1 MASTYINLSQ
11 SLVVGMQK
19 TWNMKEV
26 DEHAVLHLQQSL
38 DAHPLIVSLL
48 VQRGITTPEEA
59 ASYFNA
65 SLKELHDPFLMKDMD
80 KAVNRLHEAID
91 KKEKILIY
99 GDYDVDGTTS
109 VALLY
114 NFLERRHSDL
124 GFYLPDR
131 YKEGYGLSMQSI
143 DYAAEQ
149 GYHLIITVD
158 CGIKA
163 VKQVQYAKEKGIE
176 VIICDHHLPGNELP
190 GAVAILDP
198 KQSDCPYPYKHLS
211 GCGIAFKF
219 VQAFEQE
226 NNIPIEELTTLLDLV
241 VISIASDI
249 VPLTGE
255 NRILARHG
263 LKQLNY
269 THRPGLLALMQQANL
284 RRPMRIR
291 DIVFGLAPIINAAG
305 RLSNAK
311 QAVQLML
318 ARTRMLA
325 REYADELEVCNQIRR
340 EFDQKTAEEAEVLL
354 VTQPELHGRKS
365 IILYQP
371 HWHKGVIG
379 IVASRIAEKYHKPTI
394 ILTQSDDNVVGSAR
408 SVSQFDIHEIIESC
422 SDILINYGGH
432 KYAAGMTLTTERLTE
447 FQERFEEKVATAIL
461 PAQEK
466 PAVEIAGELEI
477 LEITN
482 SFWSQLAKFAPFGP
496 GNMQPVLL
504 CRGVRDSGHSRT
516 MHGRHLRL
524 SLKKEGNRIVNAMAF
539 GKADLLEKVRKS
551 RSFDIVFTLQKNG
564 SSRRAPVQV
573 LVQDIRFPDEV

>member
-1 MASTYINLSQ
+1 
-11 SLVVGMQK
+11 MQK
-19 TWNMKEV
+19 IWSIKEV
-26 DEHAVLHLQQSL
+26 DEEAVLHLQQSMEV
-38 DAHPLIVSLL
+38 HPLICRLL
-48 VQRGITTPEEA
+48 VQRGITTPESA
-59 ASYFNA
+59 GSYFNA
-65 SLKELHDPFLMKDMD
+65 SLQELHDPFLMKDMQ
-80 KAVNRLHEAID
+80 KAVDHLHKAID
-91 KKEKILIY
+91 NKEKILIY

-114 NFLERRHSDL
+114 NFLERRHSHL

-143 DYAAEQ
+143 DFAAEQ
-149 GYHLIITVD
+149 GYNLIITVD

-163 VKQVQYAKEKGIE
+163 VEQVKYANQKGID

-190 GAVAILDP
+190 PAIAILDP
-198 KQSDCPYPYKHLS
+198 KQADCPYPYKHLS
-211 GCGIAFKF
+211 GCGIAFKY

-226 NNIPIEELTTLLDLV
+226 NNIPIEELTSLLDLV
-241 VISIASDI
+241 VASIASDI

-255 NRILARHG
+255 NRILAWHG

-269 THRPGLLALMQQANL
+269 THRPGLLALMQQGNL
-284 RRPMRIR
+284 RRPLRIR

-305 RLSNAK
+305 RLSNAE
-311 QAVQLML
+311 QAVKLML

-340 EFDQKTAEEAEVLL
+340 EFDQKTAEEAETLL
-354 VTQPELHGRKS
+354 TTQPELQEKKS

-394 ILTQSDDNVVGSAR
+394 ILTQSEDNVVGSAR

-422 SDILINYGGH
+422 NDILINYGGH
-432 KYAAGMTLTTERLTE
+432 KFAAGMTLLEERLGE
-447 FQERFEEKVATAIL
+447 FQERFEERVATAIL

-466 PAVEIAGELEI
+466 PVIEIAGELEI
-477 LEITN
+477 SEINN
-482 SFWSQLAKFAPFGP
+482 SFWNQLAKFAPFGP
-496 GNMQPVLL
+496 GNMQPILL

-516 MHGRHLRL
+516 MHGKHLRL
-524 SLKKEGNRIVNAMAF
+524 SLKKDSNRIVNAIAF
-539 GKADLLEKVRKS
+539 GKADLLEKVKKS

-564 SSRRAPVQV
+564 ANRRAPVQV
-573 LVQDIRFPDEV
+573 LVQDIRFPDEED